1 VTIQQLLYFRCL
13 ADSLSFTKA
22 AKECFVSQTA
32 ISRQIAQLEKEL
44 HVQLLERDTAH
55 VRLTPAGQYF
65 FEACEALL
73 NELNTTVARTRE
85 IAHTQTSHLTVG
97 IPTILEQHA
106 IAGRLKAFHAA
117 CPNVAIRTVS
127 GSRQELVTALVKGQ
141 INLLV
146 ALAFDLPDL
155 VHFQVC
161 SLAREASTWLL
172 PASHPLA
179 GQAAVAPAQLA
190 DEKIVLTAESSTAP
204 TLKHIEHYLRRLGL
218 DGSEH
223 LLTRDLSEAFLLVS
237 AGLGIALVP
246 SGASQWLPP
255 DLVCVPIDGPQWEM
269 EYLLLTIKGQNPN
282 ADAFLA
288 LGGAQTPQ

>member
-44 HVQLLERDTAH
+44 QVQLLERNTAH

-65 FEACEALL
+65 FEACETLL
-73 NELNTTVARTRE
+73 GDLNATVARTRE
-85 IAHTQTSHLTVG
+85 IAHTQANHLTLG
-97 IPTILEQHA
+97 IPTILEQQA
-106 IAGRLKAFHAA
+106 LAGRLKAFHAA
-117 CPNVAIRTVS
+117 WPDVAIRSVS
-127 GSRQELVTALVKGQ
+127 GSRQELVTALAKGK
-141 INLLV
+141 IDLLV
-146 ALAFDLPDL
+146 ALSFDLPDL
-155 VHFQVC
+155 VHFQVQ
-161 SLAREASTWLL
+161 SLSKEYSTWLL

-179 GQAAVAPAQLA
+179 GQASLAPAQLA
-190 DEKIVLTAESSTAP
+190 GEKLVLTAESSTAP

-218 DGSEH
+218 DGNDH
-223 LLTRDLSEAFLLVS
+223 LLTGDLSEAFLLVS

-246 SGASQWLPP
+246 SGSARWLPP

-269 EYLLLTIKGQNPN
+269 EYLLLSIKGQNPN
-282 ADAFLA
+282 VDAFLA
-288 LGGAQTPQ
+288 AGGAGTAK